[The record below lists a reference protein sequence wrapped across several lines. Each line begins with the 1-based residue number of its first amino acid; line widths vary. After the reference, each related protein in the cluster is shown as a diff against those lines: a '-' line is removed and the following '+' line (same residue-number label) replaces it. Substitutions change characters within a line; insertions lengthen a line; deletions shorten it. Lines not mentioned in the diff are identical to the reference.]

1 MKILVTGASGLLGNK
16 LMKLAIASGH
26 ELHSLYLEH
35 SLPEGRPQRLDIT
48 HQAAVE
54 KTLAEKSPEVVIHTA
69 SITDLDLCE
78 QNPELAFRVNA
89 TATGFLAEACRNVK
103 SLLIYV
109 STDYV
114 FDGEHGNYREHDQ
127 PNPVNVYGKS
137 KLLGEQEVVR
147 KAEDF
152 CIARTSVLFGWGRE
166 HRPNFATWVYE
177 RLLAGQRMNVVTDQ
191 YATPT
196 LNSHLAR
203 MLLEAAERRVNG
215 TFHLS
220 GSTRINRYEFA
231 VLLARRFGFD
241 EKLLTPVKAE
251 AIHWIARRPFDSSL
265 NVAKARESF
274 NNKPSTLE
282 EALNEFAAEAHL
294 GT

>member
-1 MKILVTGASGLLGNK
+1 MFKTIIRHT
-16 LMKLAIASGH
+16 
-26 ELHSLYLEH
+26 
-35 SLPEGRPQRLDIT
+35 
-48 HQAAVE
+48 
-54 KTLAEKSPEVVIHTA
+54 TLADKLPEVVIHAA

-89 TATGFLAEACRNVK
+89 TATGFLAEACRAVK

-114 FDGEHGNYREHDQ
+114 FDGEQGNYREHDQ

-137 KLLGEQEVVR
+137 KLLGEQEVVG

-152 CIARTSVLFGWGRE
+152 CIARTSVLFGWGRKY
-166 HRPNFATWVYE
+166 RPNFATWVYE
-177 RLLAGQRMNVVTDQ
+177 KARAGQEINVVTDQ
-191 YATPT
+191 YVTPT
-196 LNSHLAR
+196 LNNSLAR
-203 MLLEAAERRVNG
+203 MLLEAAERRMSG

-220 GSTRINRYEFA
+220 GSTRVNRYEFA

-251 AIHWIARRPFDSSL
+251 AVHWIARRPFDSSL
-265 NVAKARESF
+265 NVAKALGDF
-274 NNKPSTLE
+274 NNKPSTLD
-282 EALNEFAAEAHL
+282 EALNEFAAEAH
-294 GT
+294 GGVPT